1 MTDIEVAFL
10 SLIRLGIGHN
20 VTDALIVPDWSA
32 LQALATRQGLAA
44 VLLDGIDRL
53 PETER
58 PPKAMLLQWIGET
71 LQSYEYR
78 YELYRRAIA
87 EMAGFF
93 NEHSLKMM
101 ILKGYACGQD
111 WPRPEHRPCGD
122 IDIWL
127 FRKSREAD
135 LLLEREKGLEVNRSE
150 PHHTVFYWRD
160 FMVEDHFD
168 FIDVNHHR
176 SHRALEKTLKEL
188 GEDDSCSIELYG
200 EIVYVPSPNLHAL
213 FLQRHSM
220 LHFLSGEF
228 SIRQLLDWAFFVKAH
243 GKEVDWAWLENILE
257 QFGMKRLY
265 NVFNAICVG
274 DLGFDVSLFPE
285 VQFDQDLKDK
295 VIKEILSPAI
305 ANDKPRKLFPRIIW
319 KWHRWRA
326 NEWKHK
332 LVYKESMWS
341 AFWSGVWG
349 HLSKPKSI

>member
-1 MTDIEVAFL
+1 MTDTEVAFL

-20 VTDALIVPDWSA
+20 VTDALIVSDWSV

-53 PETER
+53 SETER
-58 PPKAMLLQWIGET
+58 PPKALLLQWIGET

-78 YELYRRAIA
+78 SELYRRAIA

-93 NEHSLKMM
+93 NEHGQKMM
-101 ILKGYACGQD
+101 ILKGYACGLN
-111 WPRPEHRPCGD
+111 WPKPEHRPCGD

-127 FRKSREAD
+127 FGKSREAD
-135 LLLEREKGLEVNRSE
+135 LLLECEKGIEVNRSE

-188 GEDDSCSIELYG
+188 GKDDTHSVELYG
-200 EIVYVPSPNLHAL
+200 EKVYVPSPNLHAL

-243 GKEVDWAWLENILE
+243 GKDVDWLWLQDVLE
-257 QFGMKRLY
+257 QHGMTPLFHL
-265 NVFNAICVG
+265 FNAICVE
-274 DLGFDVSLFPE
+274 DLGFETDLFPKGE
-285 VQFDQDLKDK
+285 IDTELKK
-295 VIKEILSPAI
+295 RVLSEILSPEFSETQPAGLV
-305 ANDKPRKLFPRIIW
+305 PRVAFKFR
-319 KWHRWRA
+319 RFRA
-326 NEWKHK
+326 NGWKHK
-332 LVYKESMWS
+332 LCYKESMWS

-349 HLSKPKSI
+349 HLLKPKSI